1 MAKLEG
7 LKDNISNIQKR
18 LAGQNNAS
26 TDDVKAQLNLLMQ
39 SIQILTGAL
48 TNRDKNDAFTQSVI
62 KKLAKAVNELGR
74 EVKSRPDLTKSLNR
88 IESDVKSIPRE
99 FPLPKD
105 VVIPDNSESFKA
117 LQASIKNISFPK
129 QKDTD
134 LSPVLDAVF
143 SVLEKVNQPVVIPKR
158 QTKWLFKIERD
169 EQDLITRVVVT

>member
-1 MAKLEG
+1 MPKLNE
-7 LKDNISNIQKR
+7 IVSNVSSLQKR
-18 LAGQNNAS
+18 LAGQN
-26 TDDVKAQLNLLMQ
+26 TDSMADVKVQLSLL
-39 SIQILTGAL
+39 IQAVQVVAGAL
-48 TNRDKNDAFTQSVI
+48 NNRDKNDDFTQSGI
-62 KKLAKAVNELGR
+62 KKLAKAVNDLGK

-105 VVIPDNSESFKA
+105 IVIPDNSESFKA

-143 SVLEKVNQPVVIPKR
+143 SVLEKVNQTVVIPKR
-158 QTKWLFKIERD
+158 QTKWVFKIERD